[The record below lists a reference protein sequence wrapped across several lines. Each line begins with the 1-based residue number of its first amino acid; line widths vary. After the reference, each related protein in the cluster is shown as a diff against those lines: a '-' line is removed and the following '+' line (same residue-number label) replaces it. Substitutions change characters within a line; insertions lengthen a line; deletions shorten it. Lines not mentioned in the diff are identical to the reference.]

1 MGHYKSN
8 VRDLEF
14 NLFEVFAR
22 QEILG
27 SGPYAEVDQNT
38 AREILHEVGRLAE
51 NELAASLL
59 DSDRNPPVFDPATG
73 SVTMPAS
80 FTKSYQAY
88 LDAEW
93 WRLDLPAELGGTVIP
108 PSLRWAVAE
117 LVLGSN
123 PAVHMYS
130 AGFAFAKVVYQLG
143 TDDQQKLAR
152 HMVDNKWGSTMVLT
166 EPDAGSDV
174 GAGRT
179 KAVQQPDGTW
189 HLTGVKRFITSA
201 EADFYPNVVHLVLAR
216 PEGGGAGTK
225 GLSLFVVPKFQVDLE
240 TGELGERNGVYV
252 TNLEHKMGLKAST
265 TCELTFGEKQPAV
278 GTLLGDAH
286 DGIAQ
291 MFTIIEFA
299 RMMVGTKAIA
309 TLSTGYL
316 NALEYAKLR
325 VQGADLT
332 QMTNKSAARVSIT
345 HHPDVRRSLML
356 QKAYAEGLRALVIY
370 TATQQDIVDMHQQ
383 SSRSDGSEDFEKG
396 SPAAM
401 ASRVNDL
408 LLPIVKGVGS
418 ERAWVLLGTES
429 LQTFGGSGFLQ
440 DYPIE
445 QYVRDAK
452 IDTLYEGTTAIQGL
466 DFFFRKIVRDK
477 GKAVTHLATQ
487 IQEFVKGA
495 DGRGESL
502 IVERELL
509 GKALEEVQGILG
521 FMVAELMKSDPRG
534 GEGNSAENLYKV
546 GQNTSRLL
554 LCAGDLIVG
563 WLLLRQAE
571 IAKAALDAG
580 TASTK
585 DQRFYEG
592 KVAAASFFA
601 RTVLPKIA
609 AERQI
614 AETTDNS
621 LMAVSEDAF

>member
-8 VRDLEF
+8 LRDLEF
-14 NLFEVFAR
+14 NLFEVFNR

-27 SGPYAEVDQNT
+27 SPPYSEVDQDT

-51 NELAASLL
+51 NELAESLP
-59 DSDRNPPVFDPATG
+59 DSDRNPPVFDPATS
-73 SVTMPAS
+73 SVKMPES
-80 FTKSYQAY
+80 FTKSYRAY

-93 WRLDLPAELGGTVIP
+93 WRLDIPAELGGTVIP

-130 AGFAFAKVVYQLG
+130 AGFAFAKVLYNLG
-143 TDDQQKLAR
+143 TDDQKKMAQ
-152 HMVDNKWGSTMVLT
+152 HIVDKKWGATMVLT

-189 HLTGVKRFITSA
+189 HIIGVKRFITSA
-201 EADFYPNVVHLVLAR
+201 EADIFDNVVHFVLAR
-216 PEGGGAGTK
+216 PEGAGPGTK
-225 GLSLFVVPKFQVDLE
+225 GLSLFVVPKFHVDLE
-240 TGELGERNGVYV
+240 TGELGARNGAYV
-252 TNLEHKMGLKAST
+252 TNLEHKMGLKVST
-265 TCELTFGEKQPAV
+265 TCELTFGERQPAV
-278 GTLLGDAH
+278 GTLVGEVH
-286 DGIAQ
+286 EGIAQ
-291 MFTIIEFA
+291 MFRIIEFA

-316 NALEYAKLR
+316 NALDYAKAR

-332 QMTNKSAARVSIT
+332 RMTDKTAPRVTIT

-370 TATQQDIVDMHQQ
+370 TACQQDIVDQAQQ
-383 SSRSDGSEDFEKG
+383 GSGSDVLEKG
-396 SPAAM
+396 SAAEM

-440 DYPIE
+440 DYPVE

-466 DFFFRKIVRDK
+466 DFFFRKIIRDK
-477 GKAVTHLATQ
+477 GTAVSHLATQ
-487 IQEFVKGA
+487 IQVFAKGA
-495 DGRGESL
+495 DGSGGTDFQRTEK
-502 IVERELL
+502 ELL
-509 GKALEEVQGILG
+509 GKALEDVQGILG
-521 FMVAELMKSDPRG
+521 FMVAALMKSDPGRTG
-534 GEGNSAENLYKV
+534 GEAANLYKI

-554 LCAGDLIVG
+554 LCSGDLIVG

-571 IAKAALDAG
+571 IARAALDAG
-580 TASTK
+580 TASAR

-601 RTVLPKIA
+601 RTVLPKLA

-614 AETTDNS
+614 AEATDNS
-621 LMAVSEDAF
+621 LMDVSEDAF